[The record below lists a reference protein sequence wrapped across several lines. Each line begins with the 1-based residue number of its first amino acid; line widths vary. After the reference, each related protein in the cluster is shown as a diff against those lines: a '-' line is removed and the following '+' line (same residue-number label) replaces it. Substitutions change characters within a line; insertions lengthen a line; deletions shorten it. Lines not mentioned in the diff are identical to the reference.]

1 MPKESVRRVR
11 KGTRSCQECRH
22 RKVKCEWAGDDAS
35 TCNNCLARSRTC
47 VAQAPVSPVSEVAQ
61 LSSRHRIRQ
70 LEDQVGSLW
79 NVVHTLQA
87 SAQHDTDRVSQDA
100 SAEQPYYTS
109 RKTTL
114 DQSRDASSRAL
125 EEQPA
130 SGEALNDDSRASSD
144 TDDSEPDSFNLL
156 PSNQPNHLRQL
167 FDNDLLDAQGS
178 RDASWQTCDYTG
190 NQSAS
195 KTYLTLARR
204 QLQKILPPRDDAA
217 AIRLRARG
225 HRQLRRRPADQDR
238 GQSAPPGEP
247 WSDRRLRRSRGAV
260 ALRSR
265 PLSHRPAGRQH
276 RRRAMAGGSAST
288 RPRRGQAS
296 RRADRHRCGDAQVF
310 EGDVDREAQ
319 ADGIPP
325 LGLPDEVAQA
335 PCPTAWPRRRRRP

>member
-1 MPKESVRRVR
+1 MHLANLISISARRRAVEPTSHESSVRPNLGNTLQQHQNHLCPEHGGARPSSVALSSYPCDPTQSFAARLRPSEMPKESVRRVR

-87 SAQHDTDRVSQDA
+87 SAQHDTDRVSQHA

-109 RKTTL
+109 RKTAL

-125 EEQPA
+125 EEHPA
-130 SGEALNDDSRASSD
+130 SGEAPNDDSRASSD

-204 QLQKILPPRDDAA
+204 QLQKILPPRDD
-217 AIRLRARG
+217 L
-225 HRQLRRRPADQDR
+225 
-238 GQSAPPGEP
+238 
-247 WSDRRLRRSRGAV
+247 
-260 ALRSR
+260 
-265 PLSHRPAGRQH
+265 PL
-276 RRRAMAGGSAST
+276 
-288 RPRRGQAS
+288 
-296 RRADRHRCGDAQVF
+296 
-310 EGDVDREAQ
+310 
-319 ADGIPP
+319 
-325 LGLPDEVAQA
+325 
-335 PCPTAWPRRRRRP
+335 